1 MIKKIVFIFLFFF
14 LPNTLF
20 PQLNIVKSIKVKSEG
35 HLKSNFIFDKN
46 DVININFDILDK
58 KKDDIN
64 IYEICLYVVL
74 VILIFIIGIKPGFI
88 LN

>member
-20 PQLNIVKSIKVKSEG
+20 PHLNIVKSIKVKSEG

-46 DVININFDILDK
+46 DVININFDILGK
-58 KKDDIN
+58 KKDDYYYTITHCDYKLNSSN
-64 IYEICLYVVL
+64 ISK
-74 VILIFIIGIKPGFI
+74 F
-88 LN
+88 

>member
-20 PQLNIVKSIKVKSEG
+20 PQSNVVKSIKVKSEG

-46 DVININFDILDK
+46 DVININFDILGK
-58 KKDDIN
+58 KKDDYYYTITH
-64 IYEICLYVVL
+64 CDLS
-74 VILIFIIGIKPGFI
+74 LIHI
-88 LN
+88 

>member
-46 DVININFDILDK
+46 DVININFDILGK
-58 KKDDIN
+58 KKDDYYYTITHCDYKWNSSN
-64 IYEICLYVVL
+64 I
-74 VILIFIIGIKPGFI
+74 
-88 LN
+88 

>member
-20 PQLNIVKSIKVKSEG
+20 PQSNIVKSIEVKSEG

-46 DVININFDILDK
+46 DVININFDILGK
-58 KKDDIN
+58 KKRPK
-64 IYEICLYVVL
+64 L
-74 VILIFIIGIKPGFI
+74 
-88 LN
+88 